1 MSETTSRPR
10 VEGDR
15 EQQILEATLDVLVEV
30 GYDRLT
36 LDAVAARAKASKATL
51 YRRWNGKAALV
62 VDALAHDKG
71 PAPEA
76 PDTGSLREDLR
87 EAFCGLHGLGDPR
100 QAALFGSIIT
110 ATTTDPEF
118 SAAFRRD
125 VVGPRLAMMRRIW
138 ERAAERGD
146 LREGL
151 DLDILEPALPGILL
165 HRAHLMG
172 QPPTPDVVTRV
183 IDTVVLP
190 AALRPGLLTT
200 PHDTPHDI
208 PHDIPPDIQDDVP
221 HDPEK
226 ESS

>member
-1 MSETTSRPR
+1 VSETVSRPR

-71 PAPEA
+71 PAPEP

-87 EAFCGLHGLGDPR
+87 EAYCGMGGLADPR
-100 QAALFGSIIT
+100 QTRLFGSIIT
-110 ATTTDPEF
+110 AITTDPEF
-118 SAAFRRD
+118 AEVFRRD
-125 VVGPRLAMMRRIW
+125 VVGPKVEAMGRIW
-138 ERAAERGD
+138 ALAAARGE
-146 LREGL
+146 LREDL
-151 DLDILEPALPGILL
+151 DLEVLTTALPGILM
-165 HRAHLMG
+165 HRAHLLG
-172 QPPTPDVVTRV
+172 QPPTSDVVTRV
-183 IDTVVLP
+183 IDSVVLP

-200 PHDTPHDI
+200 PHDS
-208 PHDIPPDIQDDVP
+208 Q
-221 HDPEK
+221 K
-226 ESS
+226 EHP

>member
-1 MSETTSRPR
+1 MSETLSRPR

-62 VDALAHDKG
+62 VDAVAHDKG
-71 PAPEA
+71 PAPEP

-87 EAFCGLHGLGDPR
+87 EAYCGMHGLADPR
-100 QAALFGSIIT
+100 QTSLFGSIIT
-110 ATTTDPEF
+110 AITTDPEF
-118 SAAFRRD
+118 AAAFRRD
-125 VVGPRLAMMRRIW
+125 VVGPRVAAMRTIW
-138 ERAAERGD
+138 ERAAARGD
-146 LREGL
+146 LREDV
-151 DLDILEPALPGILL
+151 DLEILEPALPGVLM
-165 HRAHLMG
+165 HRAHLLG

-183 IDTVVLP
+183 IDSVVLP

-200 PHDTPHDI
+200 PTTTHDSQEEHP
-208 PHDIPPDIQDDVP
+208 
-221 HDPEK
+221 
-226 ESS
+226 